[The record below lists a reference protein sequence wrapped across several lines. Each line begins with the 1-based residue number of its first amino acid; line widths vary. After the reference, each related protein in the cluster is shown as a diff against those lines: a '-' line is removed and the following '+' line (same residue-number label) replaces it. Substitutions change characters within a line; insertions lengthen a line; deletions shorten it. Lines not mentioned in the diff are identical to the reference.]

1 MSEHFEGKILAMAV
15 LAALIGMDGFFS
27 MIDRELRGAGN
38 EPAIHV
44 QASPADNMVMDIPRI
59 VSKPICTQNDLL
71 IDEDTAPLI
80 DEEFE
85 RIEWNEHQDEIL
97 RNAGNVASGQNAHQ
111 QQA

>member
-1 MSEHFEGKILAMAV
+1 MSEQFEGKILAMAA

-27 MIDRELRGAGN
+27 LIDRELRGAGN

-44 QASPADNMVMDIPRI
+44 QASTADNIVMNIPRI

-71 IDEDTAPLI
+71 IDEETAPLT

-85 RIEWNEHQDEIL
+85 RIEWNADQGDI
-97 RNAGNVASGQNAHQ
+97 G
-111 QQA
+111 